1 MELFT
6 EQQASELYEWYSNL
20 ESRIR
25 LILEIIPFTNPE
37 ELKKIVTPRLVPILV
52 ESASIIDSLF
62 RTLFPKKAE
71 RPNNKTITKKGANI
85 YDYFRI
91 LEKDLQLSRTSSLVL
106 MSPPFILAPFQNWS
120 DSTPNPLKWWTAYN
134 RLKHDRVKWSKEATL
149 LNTLNALCG
158 LQQLM
163 TKISDILRYSLR
175 FKWIDLA
182 GYNPSFLLEW
192 ITSSPNSSKFVAV
205 TSYFCTPLRPVLW
218 KSVTDIRPFDFEN
231 PVRLCEF
238 LGRMGEIE

>member
-20 ESRIR
+20 ENRIR
-25 LILEIIPFTNPE
+25 LILEIIPFTIPE

-52 ESASIIDSLF
+52 ESASIIDSVF
-62 RTLFPKKAE
+62 RTLFPNKAE
-71 RPNNKTITKKGANI
+71 RPNNKTITKKGADI

-91 LEKDLQLSRTSSLVL
+91 LEKDLQLSKTPSLVL

-163 TKISDILRYSLR
+163 TKMSDILRYSLR
-175 FKWIDLA
+175 FKWVDLA
-182 GYNPSFLLEW
+182 GYNPSFLLES
-192 ITSSPNSSKFVAV
+192 ITSPNSSRFLAI
-205 TSYFCTPLRPVLW
+205 TNFFCTPLRPVLW
-218 KSVTDIRPFDFEN
+218 NSVTDIRPFDFEN
-231 PVRLCEF
+231 PVRLYEF
-238 LGRMGEIE
+238 LGRIGEIE